1 MFASKLVKKISIKT
15 LLFNYFKVIKT
26 NFKILTIILIV
37 IMLFANIALAA
48 APGIPNAFYGIVTW
62 NGQPA
67 PDGTSVVAKINGVQ
81 VASTT
86 TSGGKYGYPIGSFY
100 IEDPNGD
107 RPGKI
112 INFFV
117 NNVDTGQTA
126 IFNTGGVTQLNL
138 VASGGT
144 TPSGPSGGGG
154 GGGLPLVTTTQTNN
168 QTATQTTQQGCQ
180 ERWVCSDWSACQN
193 GIQTR
198 TCSDE
203 NNCGTNNKEPFT
215 SQPCSAAER
224 KQAEQTNTLLPTGF
238 FLGLST
244 SDWLM
249 AIVAG
254 IVIAAV
260 IIFLVKK
267 KSLKKK

>member
-1 MFASKLVKKISIKT
+1 
-15 LLFNYFKVIKT
+15 
-26 NFKILTIILIV
+26 
-37 IMLFANIALAA
+37 MLFANIALAA

-117 NNVDTGQTA
+117 NNIDTGQTA

-154 GGGLPLVTTTQTNN
+154 GGGLPPVTTQTN
-168 QTATQTTQQGCQ
+168 QTTTQTTQQQGCQ
-180 ERWVCSDWSACQN
+180 EKWVCSDWSTCEN

-198 TCSDE
+198 TCTDSS
-203 NNCGTNNKEPFT
+203 NCGTRNNEPFN
-215 SQPCSAAER
+215 SQPCSAEER
-224 KQAEQTNTLLPTGF
+224 KEAEQKAQIPSITAF
-238 FLGLST
+238 FLGLT
-244 SDWLM
+244 TFEWAT

-254 IVIAAV
+254 IIIAIV
-260 IIFLVKK
+260 IIFLVKRRHSK
-267 KSLKKK
+267 K

>member
-1 MFASKLVKKISIKT
+1 
-15 LLFNYFKVIKT
+15 
-26 NFKILTIILIV
+26 
-37 IMLFANIALAA
+37 MLFANIALAA

-62 NGQPA
+62 NGSPA

-107 RPGKI
+107 RPGKT

-154 GGGLPLVTTTQTNN
+154 GGGGGLPPVTTQTN
-168 QTATQTTQQGCQ
+168 QTTQQGCQ
-180 ERWVCSDWSACQN
+180 ERWVCSDWSTCQN

-198 TCSDE
+198 TCNDE
-203 NNCGTNNKEPFT
+203 NNCGTQNNQPFT

-224 KQAEQTNTLLPTGF
+224 KEAEQKSQTTPITGF
-238 FLGLST
+238 LLGLT
-244 SDWLM
+244 TTDW
-249 AIVAG
+249 AIAIIAG
-254 IVIAAV
+254 IIIAII
-260 IIFLVKK
+260 IIFLAKRKGLRKSKK
-267 KSLKKK
+267 